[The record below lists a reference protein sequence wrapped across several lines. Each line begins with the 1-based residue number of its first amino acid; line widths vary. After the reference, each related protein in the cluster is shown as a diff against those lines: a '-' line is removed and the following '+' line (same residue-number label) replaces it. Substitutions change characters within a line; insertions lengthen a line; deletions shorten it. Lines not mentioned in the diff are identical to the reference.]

1 MSLLLTRT
9 NDALK
14 INPPTSDFA
23 LTTGGSDWLWA
34 VTALYSLLLLVVVG
48 WTFIAK
54 SGEKIFHYLFTI
66 SLLIGA
72 ISYFSMASD
81 IGSLAIE
88 TSLNDKGTRAVFL
101 GRYINW

>member
-1 MSLLLTRT
+1 MYLLART

-14 INPPTSDFA
+14 INPPISDLA

-34 VTALYSLLLLVVVG
+34 ITALYSFTLIVVVP
-48 WTFIAK
+48 WAFVAK
-54 SGEKIFHYLFTI
+54 SGEKIFHHLFTI
-66 SLLIGA
+66 SLLVGA

-81 IGSLAIE
+81 IGSFAIE
-88 TSLNDKGTRAVFL
+88 TSENEKATRAIFW